1 VSCKTAGPSLDR
13 MLTPL
18 HRPHQHVVAG
28 RLGAP
33 AQFRRLAGEQ
43 FVCAVEHRGR
53 RQPGW
58 SAASRLTRGS
68 CQPTRVPSSHADRK
82 SSSSGRD
89 RILSRSAS
97 LVMVSLVSV
106 TSTQGKSTRSH
117 PAARHLHRAVP
128 APLAAKW
135 GKGHSVDEMMSLW

>member
-1 VSCKTAGPSLDR
+1 MSCKTARPSLDR

-68 CQPTRVPSSHADRK
+68 CQPTPVPSSHADRK

-89 RILSRSAS
+89 RILSRSAL

-106 TSTQGKSTRSH
+106 TSTQGEIDTIAPGSAAPSSRS
-117 PAARHLHRAVP
+117 PSAVG
-128 APLAAKW
+128 
-135 GKGHSVDEMMSLW
+135 GKMG